1 MSDDKKKRGRPV
13 SGNTKNNVVSMRVD
27 DETRNMLNDICE
39 KYGVSKPELIERWA
53 RNQYK
58 MMENG
63 IDLL

>member
-1 MSDDKKKRGRPV
+1 
-13 SGNTKNNVVSMRVD
+13 MRVD

>member
-1 MSDDKKKRGRPV
+1 MSEEKKKRGRPV
-13 SGNTKNNVVSMRVD
+13 SNHTKNNVVSMRVD
-27 DETRNMLNDICE
+27 DETRDMLNNICE